1 MVWGRI
7 PTDWT
12 LFVMQ
17 DYHSTNQ
24 PEDQKNQPVQEL
36 VQVSSVVIVPSWL
49 LSVQCRVTP
58 YKVGQKVKML
68 LEF

>member
-1 MVWGRI
+1 
-7 PTDWT
+7 
-12 LFVMQ
+12 MQ